1 MVDIFKNVC
10 YNTITIQ
17 FWRVI
22 MKEIM
27 VSLDEEMLKQA
38 TKVLDDIGIDMQGAI
53 RMFVRRIVREQS
65 IAFVLPTTSA
75 VAVAVEEPKKKAVIK
90 VDKGEMKPILAKKI
104 FRERG
109 HNFLEATFAS
119 KNTTTYRYWANP
131 QVSVLKE
138 DWTLILNDWANRK
151 LYLLKIP
158 KNTIGE
164 GILGIR
170 VLNGKELLNIQIVD
184 DEELTDK
191 VSSYKFRPFVKD
203 QVDY

>member
-1 MVDIFKNVC
+1 
-10 YNTITIQ
+10 
-17 FWRVI
+17 
-22 MKEIM
+22 MKEIT
-27 VSLDEEMLKQA
+27 VSLDDEVLKQA
-38 TKVLDDIGIDMQGAI
+38 TNILDDIGMDMQGAI

-75 VAVAVEEPKKKAVIK
+75 AKVAVEEPKKRLEPK

-104 FRERG
+104 FKERG

-119 KNTTTYRYWANP
+119 KNTTTYRYWSNP

-138 DWTLILNDWANRK
+138 DWTLILNDWVNRK
-151 LYLLKIP
+151 LYLLEIP
-158 KNTIGE
+158 KNTIGK
-164 GILGIR
+164 GMLGIR
-170 VLNGKELLNIQIVD
+170 ILNGKELLNIQIVD

-191 VSSYKFRPFVKD
+191 VSGYKFRPFVKD